1 MPLAVELLAQAHIIA
16 TVDPGIP
23 SQANLRRA
31 TSAAYYAVFH
41 LLISEAVATL
51 VPAQP
56 RGLRDKVSRSFSH
69 NEMQKICLAVVK
81 SNLFEKFDILFS
93 SGISNDL
100 RIVAERFSVLQQVRH
115 EADYD
120 VGKVFTRSVT
130 LTHVDDAES
139 AFASWAVI
147 RQTEEAMVF
156 LTALAFGARWA
167 K

>member
-1 MPLAVELLAQAHIIA
+1 MSLAAELLAQARILA
-16 TVDPGIP
+16 TIDPGIP

-31 TSAAYYAVFH
+31 ISSAYYAVFH
-41 LLISEAVATL
+41 LLIAESVSTL
-51 VPAQP
+51 ISPQP
-56 RGLRDKVSRSFSH
+56 RGLGERVSRSFSH
-69 NEMQKICLAVVK
+69 AEMQKVCAAIGKNDLV
-81 SNLFEKFDILFS
+81 EKFGTLFG
-93 SGISNDL
+93 SGISSEL
-100 RIVAERFSVLQQVRH
+100 RFVAGRFTVLQQVRH

-139 AFASWAVI
+139 AFASWALI
-147 RQTEEAMVF
+147 RQTDEATVF